1 MIVKNKDI
9 VEVLVGVPRG
19 HKHLR
24 IILKRR
30 GGDIFIFSEAIIA
43 NIVRAYITLKT
54 HPIKRAIKLKQK
66 NLSEQNGLKM
76 GHAKYHLVEENIDEN
91 RIIDE
96 ITEIL
101 NKNSS

>member
-1 MIVKNKDI
+1 M
-9 VEVLVGVPRG
+9 
-19 HKHLR
+19 
-24 IILKRR
+24 
-30 GGDIFIFSEAIIA
+30 
-43 NIVRAYITLKT
+43 
-54 HPIKRAIKLKQK
+54 KQK

-76 GHAKYHLVEENIDEN
+76 GYAKYQLVEENVDEN